1 MNFRLTLLLLLLQKK
16 SVGFPF
22 LYLLAA
28 VHLSVSWRKYNTDKC
43 ANKIA
48 KKKNPAQF
56 NDEKCSTHYDI
67 RFIQQ
72 LKPKSDENS
81 LLLTDYA
88 KVSL

>member
-28 VHLSVSWRKYNTDKC
+28 VHLSVSWHKYNTDKC

-48 KKKNPAQF
+48 KKKNQPSSTMKNAQRIMTYSSS
-56 NDEKCSTHYDI
+56 NNLS
-67 RFIQQ
+67 R
-72 LKPKSDENS
+72 N
-81 LLLTDYA
+81 LTKTVYC
-88 KVSL
+88 